1 MLAEYDIY
9 KDIRA
14 RTNGEIYMGVVGPVR
29 TGKSTFIKRF
39 MDLLVLPNI
48 ENVHSRERT
57 QDELPQ
63 SAAGK
68 TIMTTEPKFIPLEA
82 AKVTLSDDVEF
93 NVRMIDCVGYMVE
106 GASGHLENNEERMV
120 KTPWFEQDI
129 PFTQA
134 AEIGTKKVIN
144 DHSTI
149 GIVITADGSFGEI
162 PRENYISAEE
172 RTIDELKKLSKPYLV
187 ILNSLRPYSDDTII
201 TANELQEKYNVPVLP
216 VNCDQ
221 LKKEDVVKILENV
234 LMEFPL
240 SVVNFNVPKWIEMLD
255 NDHWLKASLIDS
267 VKDIMCSVDAIRDLK
282 REDSLTIENEY
293 IDKMK
298 LDRID
303 LSTGCAQIDVD
314 FNDDYYYNILSDLMG
329 TEITGEYQFMS
340 LLKKLGRVK
349 EEYDKVSAA
358 LDEVKVKGYGIVTPM
373 VGELSLQDPEIVKQG
388 NKYGVK
394 LKASA
399 PTIHMIKCDIQTE
412 VSPIVGTEK
421 QSEDL
426 LNYLTSEME
435 SDPAKIWDTNLFG
448 KSLHDLVNDGLQSK
462 IYRMPDESREK
473 LQETLQKIVN
483 DANGGLVCIII

>member
-1 MLAEYDIY
+1 MLGEYDIY

-48 ENVHSRERT
+48 ENVHSKERT
-57 QDELPQ
+57 LDELPQ

-68 TIMTTEPKFIPLEA
+68 TIMTTEPKFIPQEA
-82 AKVTLSDDVEF
+82 ARVTLSEDVEF
-93 NVRMIDCVGYMVE
+93 DVRMIDCVGYMVE
-106 GASGHLENNEERMV
+106 GATGHLENDEERKV
-120 KTPWFEQDI
+120 KTPWFNYDI

-149 GIVITADGSFGEI
+149 GIVVTADGSFGEI
-162 PRENYISAEE
+162 PRENYIEAEE
-172 RTIDELKKLSKPYLV
+172 RTINELKKLSKPYVV
-187 ILNSLRPYSDDTII
+187 ILNSLRPYSDDTIL
-201 TANELQEKYNVPVLP
+201 TATELEDKYNVPVLP

-221 LKKEDVVKILENV
+221 LKKEDVIKILESV
-234 LMEFPL
+234 LLEFPL

-255 NDHWLKASLIDS
+255 NDHWLKSSLIDS
-267 VKDIMCSVDAIRDLK
+267 VKDIMDSVDAIRDLK
-282 REDSLTIENEY
+282 KEDTLTVENDY
-293 IDKMK
+293 ITKVK

-303 LSTGCAQIDVD
+303 LSTGCANVD
-314 FNDDYYYNILSDLMG
+314 INFNDDYYYDILSDLMG
-329 TEITGEYQFMS
+329 TEIKGEYQFMS
-340 LLKKLGRVK
+340 LIKKLGRVK

-358 LDEVKVKGYGIVTPM
+358 LNEVKAKGYGIVTPM
-373 VGELSLQDPEIVKQG
+373 INELSLQEPEIVKQG
-388 NKYGVK
+388 NKFGVK

-421 QSEDL
+421 QSEEL
-426 LNYLTSEME
+426 LNYLMSEFE
-435 SDPAKIWDTNLFG
+435 SDPTKIWDTNVFG
-448 KSLHDLVNDGLQSK
+448 KSLHDLVNDGLQNK
-462 IYRMPDESREK
+462 IYRMPEDARDK

-483 DANGGLVCIII
+483 DANGGLICIII

>member
-1 MLAEYDIY
+1 MLGEYDIY

-14 RTNGEIYMGVVGPVR
+14 RTDGEIYMGVVGPVR

-48 ENVHSRERT
+48 ENVHSKERT
-57 QDELPQ
+57 LDELPQ

-68 TIMTTEPKFIPLEA
+68 TIMTTEPKFIPQEA
-82 AKVTLSDDVEF
+82 ARVTLSEDVEF
-93 NVRMIDCVGYMVE
+93 DVRMIDCVGYMVE
-106 GASGHLENNEERMV
+106 GATGHLENDEERKV
-120 KTPWFEQDI
+120 KTPWFNYDI

-149 GIVITADGSFGEI
+149 GIVVTADGSFGEI
-162 PRENYISAEE
+162 PRENYIEAEE
-172 RTIDELKKLSKPYLV
+172 RTINELKKLSKPYVV
-187 ILNSLRPYSDDTII
+187 ILNSLRPYSDDTVL
-201 TANELQEKYNVPVLP
+201 TATELEDKYNVPVLP

-221 LKKEDVVKILENV
+221 LKKEDVIKILESV
-234 LMEFPL
+234 LLEFPL

-255 NDHWLKASLIDS
+255 NDHWLKSSLIDS
-267 VKDIMCSVDAIRDLK
+267 VKDIMDSVDAIRDLK
-282 REDSLTIENEY
+282 KEDTLTVENDY
-293 IDKMK
+293 ITKVK

-303 LSTGCAQIDVD
+303 LSTGCANVD
-314 FNDDYYYNILSDLMG
+314 INFNDDYYYDILSDLMG
-329 TEITGEYQFMS
+329 TEIKGEYQFMS
-340 LLKKLGRVK
+340 LIKKLGRVK

-358 LDEVKVKGYGIVTPM
+358 LNEVKAKGYGIVTPM
-373 VGELSLQDPEIVKQG
+373 INELSLQEPEIVKQG
-388 NKYGVK
+388 NKFGVK

-421 QSEDL
+421 QSEEL
-426 LNYLTSEME
+426 LNYLMSEFE
-435 SDPAKIWDTNLFG
+435 SDPTKIWDTNVFG
-448 KSLHDLVNDGLQSK
+448 KSLHDLVNDGLQNK
-462 IYRMPDESREK
+462 IYRMPEDARDK

-483 DANGGLVCIII
+483 DANGGLICIII

>member
-1 MLAEYDIY
+1 MLGEYDIY

-48 ENVHSRERT
+48 ENVHSKERT

-68 TIMTTEPKFIPLEA
+68 TIMTTEPKFIPQEA
-82 AKVTLSDDVEF
+82 ATVTLSDDVEF

-106 GASGHLENNEERMV
+106 GATGHLENDEERKV
-120 KTPWFEQDI
+120 KTPWFNYDI

-144 DHSTI
+144 DHSTL
-149 GIVITADGSFGEI
+149 GIVVTADGSFGEI
-162 PRENYISAEE
+162 PRENYIEAEE
-172 RTIDELKKLSKPYLV
+172 RTIDELKKLNKPYVV
-187 ILNSLRPYSDDTII
+187 ILNSLRPYSDDTTL
-201 TANELQEKYNVPVLP
+201 TASELEDKYNVPVLP

-221 LKKEDVVKILENV
+221 LKKEDVIKILESV
-234 LMEFPL
+234 LLEFPL
-240 SVVNFNVPKWIEMLD
+240 SEVNFNVPKWIEMLD

-282 REDSLTIENEY
+282 KEDTLIVENEY
-293 IDKMK
+293 ITKVK
-298 LDRID
+298 LDKID
-303 LSTGCAQIDVD
+303 LSTGCADVD
-314 FNDDYYYNILSDLMG
+314 INFNDDYYYDILSDLMG
-329 TEITGEYQFMS
+329 TEIKGEYQFMS
-340 LLKKLGRVK
+340 LIKKLGRVK

-358 LDEVKVKGYGIVTPM
+358 LNEVKAKGYGIVTPM
-373 VGELSLQDPEIVKQG
+373 VDELSLQEPEIVKQG
-388 NKYGVK
+388 NKFGVK

-421 QSEDL
+421 QSEEL
-426 LNYLTSEME
+426 LNYLMSEFE
-435 SDPAKIWDTNLFG
+435 TDPTKIWDTNLFG
-448 KSLHDLVNDGLQSK
+448 KSLHDLVNDGLQNK
-462 IYRMPDESREK
+462 IYRMPDDARDK

-483 DANGGLVCIII
+483 DANGGIVCIII

>member
-1 MLAEYDIY
+1 MLGEYDIY

-14 RTNGEIYMGVVGPVR
+14 RTDGEIYMGVVGPVR

-48 ENVHSRERT
+48 ENVHSKERT
-57 QDELPQ
+57 LDELPQ

-68 TIMTTEPKFIPLEA
+68 TIMTTEPKFIPQEA
-82 AKVTLSDDVEF
+82 ARVTLSEDVEF
-93 NVRMIDCVGYMVE
+93 DVRMIDCVGYMVE
-106 GASGHLENNEERMV
+106 GATGHLENDEERKV
-120 KTPWFEQDI
+120 KTPWFNYDI

-149 GIVITADGSFGEI
+149 GIVVTADGSFGEI
-162 PRENYISAEE
+162 PRENYIEAEE
-172 RTIDELKKLSKPYLV
+172 RTINELKKLSKPYVV
-187 ILNSLRPYSDDTII
+187 ILNSLRPYSDDTIL
-201 TANELQEKYNVPVLP
+201 TATELEDKYNVPVLP

-221 LKKEDVVKILENV
+221 LKKEDVIKILESV
-234 LMEFPL
+234 LLEFPL

-255 NDHWLKASLIDS
+255 NDHWLKSSLIDS
-267 VKDIMCSVDAIRDLK
+267 VKDIMDSVDAIRDLK
-282 REDSLTIENEY
+282 KEDTLTVENDY
-293 IDKMK
+293 ITKVK

-303 LSTGCAQIDVD
+303 LSTGCANVD
-314 FNDDYYYNILSDLMG
+314 INFNDDYYYDILSDLMG
-329 TEITGEYQFMS
+329 TEIKGEYQFMS
-340 LLKKLGRVK
+340 LIKKLGRVK

-358 LDEVKVKGYGIVTPM
+358 LNEVKAKGYGIVTPM
-373 VGELSLQDPEIVKQG
+373 INELSLQEPEIVKQG
-388 NKYGVK
+388 NKFGVK

-421 QSEDL
+421 QSEEL
-426 LNYLTSEME
+426 LNYLMSEFE
-435 SDPAKIWDTNLFG
+435 SDPTKIWDTNVFG
-448 KSLHDLVNDGLQSK
+448 KSLHDLVNDGLQNK
-462 IYRMPDESREK
+462 IYRMPEDARDK

-483 DANGGLVCIII
+483 DANGGLICIII

>member
-68 TIMTTEPKFIPLEA
+68 TIMTTEPKFIPQDA
-82 AKVTLSDDVEF
+82 AKVSLSDDVEF

-106 GASGHLENNEERMV
+106 GASGHLENEEERKV
-120 KTPWFEQDI
+120 KTPWFEHDI

-149 GIVITADGSFGEI
+149 GIVVTADGSFGEI
-162 PRENYISAEE
+162 PRENYIQAEE
-172 RTIDELKKLSKPYLV
+172 RTIDELKKLSKPYVV
-187 ILNSLRPYSDDTII
+187 ILNSLRPYSDDTMV
-201 TANELQEKYNVPVLP
+201 TASELQEKYNVPVLP

-221 LKKEDVVKILENV
+221 LKKDDVVNILESV

-267 VKDIMCSVDAIRDLK
+267 VRDIMCSVDAIRDLK
-282 REDSLTIENEY
+282 KEDILAIENEY
-293 IDKMK
+293 IDHVK

-329 TEITGEYQFMS
+329 TQITGEYQFMS
-340 LLKKLGRVK
+340 LLKKLGKVK

-358 LDEVKVKGYGIVTPM
+358 LNEVKAKGYGIVTPM
-373 VGELSLQDPEIVKQG
+373 VEELALQEPEIIKQG
-388 NKYGVK
+388 NNYGVK
-394 LKASA
+394 LRASA

-412 VSPIVGTEK
+412 VSPIIGTEK

-426 LNYLTSEME
+426 LHYITSEMDT
-435 SDPAKIWDTNLFG
+435 DPAKIWDTNLFG
-448 KSLHDLVNDGLQSK
+448 KPLHELVNDGLQSK
-462 IYRMPDESREK
+462 IYRMPDESRDK

>member
-1 MLAEYDIY
+1 MLGEYDIY

-68 TIMTTEPKFIPLEA
+68 TIMTTEPKFIPQEA
-82 AKVTLSDDVEF
+82 ATISLSDDVEF

-106 GASGHLENNEERMV
+106 GASGHLENDEERKV
-120 KTPWFEQDI
+120 KTPWFDYEI

-149 GIVITADGSFGEI
+149 GIVVTADGSFGEI
-162 PRENYISAEE
+162 PRENYIQAEE
-172 RTIDELKKLSKPYLV
+172 RTIDELKKLSKPYVV
-187 ILNSLRPYSDDTII
+187 ILNSLRPYSDDTIL
-201 TANELQEKYNVPVLP
+201 TANELEEKYNVPVLP
-216 VNCDQ
+216 VNCEQ
-221 LKKEDVVKILENV
+221 LKEDIIKILENV
-234 LMEFPL
+234 LLEFPL

-255 NDHWLKASLIDS
+255 NDHWLKVSLVDS
-267 VKDIMCSVDAIRDLK
+267 VKEIMGSIDAIRDLK
-282 REDSLTIENEY
+282 KEDTLSIKNDYMT
-293 IDKMK
+293 KVK

-303 LSTGCAQIDVD
+303 LSTGCGYVDID
-314 FNDDYYYNILSDLMG
+314 FNNDYYYSILSDLMG
-329 TEITGEYQFMS
+329 TEIKGEYQFMS
-340 LLKKLGRVK
+340 LIKKLGKVK
-349 EEYDKVSAA
+349 EEYDKVSVA
-358 LDEVKVKGYGIVTPM
+358 LKEVKAKGYGIVTPM
-373 VGELSLQDPEIVKQG
+373 VDELSIQEPEIIKQG

-394 LKASA
+394 IKASA

-421 QSEDL
+421 QSEEL
-426 LNYLTSEME
+426 LNYLMGEFE
-435 SDPAKIWDTNLFG
+435 SDPSKIWDTNLFG

-462 IYRMPDESREK
+462 IYRMPEDARGK

>member
-1 MLAEYDIY
+1 MLGEYDIY

-48 ENVHSRERT
+48 ENVHSKERT
-57 QDELPQ
+57 LDELPQ

-68 TIMTTEPKFIPLEA
+68 TIMTTEPKFIPQEA
-82 AKVTLSDDVEF
+82 ARVTLSEDVEF
-93 NVRMIDCVGYMVE
+93 DVRMIDCVGYMVE
-106 GASGHLENNEERMV
+106 GATGHLENDEERKV
-120 KTPWFEQDI
+120 KTPWFNYDI

-149 GIVITADGSFGEI
+149 GIVVTADGSFGEI
-162 PRENYISAEE
+162 PRENYIEAEE
-172 RTIDELKKLSKPYLV
+172 RTINELKKLSKPYVV
-187 ILNSLRPYSDDTII
+187 ILNSLRPYSDDTVL
-201 TANELQEKYNVPVLP
+201 TATELEDKYNVPVLP

-221 LKKEDVVKILENV
+221 LKKEDVIKILESV
-234 LMEFPL
+234 LLEFPL

-255 NDHWLKASLIDS
+255 NDHWLKSSLIDS
-267 VKDIMCSVDAIRDLK
+267 VKDIMDSVDAIRDLK
-282 REDSLTIENEY
+282 KEDTLIVENEH
-293 IDKMK
+293 ITKVK
-298 LDRID
+298 LDKID
-303 LSTGCAQIDVD
+303 LSTGCANIDIN
-314 FNDDYYYNILSDLMG
+314 FNDDYYYDILSDLMG
-329 TEITGEYQFMS
+329 TEIKGEYQFMS
-340 LLKKLGRVK
+340 LIKKLGRVK

-358 LDEVKVKGYGIVTPM
+358 LNEVKAKGYGIVTPM
-373 VGELSLQDPEIVKQG
+373 VDELSLQEPEIVKQG

-421 QSEDL
+421 QSEEL
-426 LNYLTSEME
+426 LNYLTSEFE
-435 SDPAKIWDTNLFG
+435 SDPTKIWDTNVFG
-448 KSLHDLVNDGLQSK
+448 KSLHDLVNDGLQNK
-462 IYRMPDESREK
+462 IYRMPEDARDK

-483 DANGGLVCIII
+483 DANGGLICIII